1 VYIPNY
7 LVLLASQN
15 DILLKLVKA
24 IEKMIA
30 EAPKRISVGE
40 LIIEAELLSI
50 SKDHSPKV

>member
-1 VYIPNY
+1 VYTPDY

-30 EAPKRISVGE
+30 EAPKRISVG
-40 LIIEAELLSI
+40 S
-50 SKDHSPKV
+50 